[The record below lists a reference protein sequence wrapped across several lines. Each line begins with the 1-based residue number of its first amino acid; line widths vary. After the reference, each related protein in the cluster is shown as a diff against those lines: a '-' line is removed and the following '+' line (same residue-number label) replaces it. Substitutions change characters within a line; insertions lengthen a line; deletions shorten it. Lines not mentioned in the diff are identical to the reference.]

1 MADVEEATAKELRRA
16 GGRPRWDIAHIIA
29 AVTRRQRRR
38 AAIGGV
44 VAIATLAGVVVTGVE
59 LFGKDSGDGTAT
71 PAPGESLSP
80 AAAKLEAHV
89 ARLPYVPADA
99 LFTDARNGYA
109 LVVSCGDRSAPET
122 CAAQLAATAD
132 GGVTWQRR
140 PLPAGAASGVAI
152 VRARLL
158 SVGAGRLVID
168 QPGQYQEDHAGEA
181 ESPAP
186 SPTAPPKWI
195 PGQRWFSPDG
205 GRTWTPRARRAVG
218 TVSAVAPGAP
228 LVFPAPDIPNGVDPG
243 SPQAAALFD
252 TRAQV
257 LRANGTTAVLAGGP
271 HGEAYTDVGVA
282 TAADGSMWV
291 PSYIYGQNGGLT
303 ARLQVTRDGGRSF
316 QAVRLP
322 TIASPPSVFTGD
334 GRHVYLL
341 EYDGQGGA
349 RLRASAN
356 AGGTWRDVKLPAP
369 PQGTYGAVTKSTIG
383 IVTSSAAGPGP
394 TVAATADGSLIVT
407 NGGTLYQLPPG
418 AAAMRKVTGAPGMF
432 GLIPAGKAI
441 IGFGRV
447 QGVPHF
453 YVSLDGLRWRTMA
466 IS

>member
-16 GGRPRWDIAHIIA
+16 GGRPRWDITHIVG

-44 VAIATLAGVVVTGVE
+44 IALATLAGIVVTGVE
-59 LFGKDSGDGTAT
+59 LFGKDGDKTAV

-80 AAAKLEAHV
+80 AAAALETQI

-99 LFTDARNGYA
+99 LFTDARNGYV
-109 LVVSCGDRSAPET
+109 LVVSCGDRSHPET
-122 CAAQLAATAD
+122 CATQLAATAD

-140 PLPAGAASGVAI
+140 PLPAGAANGLAI

-168 QPGQYQEDHAGEA
+168 QPGQYAQDEAGDA

-186 SPTAPPKWI
+186 SPTAPPQWI
-195 PGQRWFSPDG
+195 PGQRWFSPDE
-205 GRTWTPRARRAVG
+205 GRTWTPRARRPVG
-218 TVSAVAPGAP
+218 TVAAVAPGAP
-228 LVFPAPDIPNGVDPG
+228 LVFPAPDIPSGVDPA
-243 SPQAAALFD
+243 SPKSAALFN

-257 LRANGTTAVLAGGP
+257 LRANGTTALLADGP
-271 HGEAYTDVGVA
+271 QGEAYTDVSVA

-291 PSYIYGQNGGLT
+291 PSYTYGQNGGLT

-316 QAVRLP
+316 EPVRLP
-322 TIASPPSVFTGD
+322 AVSSPPSVFTGD

-341 EYDGQGGA
+341 EYDGKGGA

-356 AGGTWRDVKLPAP
+356 AGDTWRDVKLPAP
-369 PQGTYGAVTKSTIG
+369 QKTTFGAVTKSTIG

-407 NGGTLYQLPPG
+407 NGGALYRLPPG
-418 AAAMRKVTGAPGMF
+418 ATTMRKVTGAPGMF
-432 GLIPAGKAI
+432 GLIPAGRAI
-441 IGFGRV
+441 VGFGRT

-453 YVSLDGLRWRTMA
+453 YVSFDGLHWRTIA